1 MVGAAGLEPA
11 RPHGHV
17 LLGHARMP
25 VSPRPEIGYTA
36 SDAELHPGIR
46 TRAENRRHSLSEH
59 PLKKLGEGDYY
70 LYIALLN
77 HLLQHLFLL
86 GIGERAER

>member
-17 LLGHARMP
+17 LLGQARMP

-36 SDAELHPGIR
+36 NDAELHPG
-46 TRAENRRHSLSEH
+46 
-59 PLKKLGEGDYY
+59 
-70 LYIALLN
+70 
-77 HLLQHLFLL
+77 
-86 GIGERAER
+86 